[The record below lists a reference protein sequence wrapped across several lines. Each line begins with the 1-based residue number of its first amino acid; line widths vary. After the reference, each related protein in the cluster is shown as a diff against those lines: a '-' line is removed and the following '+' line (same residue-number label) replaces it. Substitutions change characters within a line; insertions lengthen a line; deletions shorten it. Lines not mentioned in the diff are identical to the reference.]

1 MPPEAERRSQLV
13 ILPAMQRRLV
23 LHAVRWPLLV
33 ILAAAI
39 LVGIG
44 CEIVA
49 VQAAEAEVALP
60 GLLWLAVAA
69 GGFLV
74 VAVAVILSQALVL
87 SHRIA
92 GPVYRLLDA
101 MERVSQGEKGFRVT
115 LREKDFLPEAA
126 DKFNEMLAAL
136 ERRSSIAT
144 ATAGARAQGAQTA
157 ESPAAETAAATS

>member
-1 MPPEAERRSQLV
+1 MERETERRSQLV

-33 ILAAAI
+33 LLAAAI

-44 CEIVA
+44 CQIVV

-60 GLLWLAVAA
+60 GLLWLAMAA
-69 GGFLV
+69 GGFLF

-92 GPVYRLLDA
+92 GPVYRLIDA
-101 MERVSQGEKGFRVT
+101 MERVCQGEMGVRVK

-126 DKFNEMLAAL
+126 DKFNELLAAL
-136 ERRSSIAT
+136 ERRSSLAT
-144 ATAGARAQGAQTA
+144 PADTRAQGAATTPALETA
-157 ESPAAETAAATS
+157 EATS